1 MPEGRSTMLGREQ
14 VVAQLNAALASEL
27 RAAIE
32 YMVQAQTC
40 HNLGQA
46 RLGDY
51 LKQSAIEELQ
61 HAEELIERI
70 VLLNA
75 APAVDVVIAPNVAAD
90 VQRQLDENLERK
102 KKAVQQYNSAMQ
114 VCLEAAD
121 NGSGY
126 LFESMAN
133 DEAHRAEILESQLRS
148 LRALTNH
155 RPDNAA

>member
-1 MPEGRSTMLGREQ
+1 MPGREQ

-27 RAAIE
+27 RAVVE

-40 HNLGQA
+40 HNLGQT

-51 LKQSAIEELQ
+51 LKRSAIEELQ

-75 APAVDVVIAPNVAAD
+75 APAVDMVIAPKIAAD
-90 VQRQLDENLERK
+90 VQRQLDENLDRK

-133 DEAHRAEILESQLRS
+133 DEALRAETLESQLRS
-148 LRALTNH
+148 LRLRALTNR
-155 RPDNAA
+155 RPDSAA